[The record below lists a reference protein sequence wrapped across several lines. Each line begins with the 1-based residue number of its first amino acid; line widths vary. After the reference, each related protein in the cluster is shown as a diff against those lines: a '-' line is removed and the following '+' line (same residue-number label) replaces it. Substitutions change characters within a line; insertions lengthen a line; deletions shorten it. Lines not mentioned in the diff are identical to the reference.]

1 MSAVSGIQDTRQ
13 VDFSTPSALNVA
25 VFGKDNE
32 TGLDFFNAVSA
43 NTMIRIVANIG
54 SAVAYEI
61 DLVRDGKVTRTIPGE
76 FLSPTLPGPIW
87 PPFPYLVNP
96 GQFQIQIR
104 QTKGTLAALSAFI
117 VFDHPLGQ

>member
-1 MSAVSGIQDTRQ
+1 MSASGIQDTRQ

-61 DLVRDGKVTRTIPGE
+61 DLVRDGR
-76 FLSPTLPGPIW
+76 
-87 PPFPYLVNP
+87 
-96 GQFQIQIR
+96 
-104 QTKGTLAALSAFI
+104 
-117 VFDHPLGQ
+117 